1 MPITGSGL
9 GDEWA
14 SQTQLGPRE
23 LETTAAVVVNR
34 EALAIVSDT
43 IVMSFTKMAAGL
55 WDYKAASDQPALAY
69 PMETI
74 RNATLSSK
82 DDDDS
87 GNWGKFYD
95 DLVKQMPAETAERLL
110 REKDKAREDRDSS
123 YTALD
128 QFLTTAAKGLA
139 FIESASQPTAAT
151 SISAKNQALNL
162 ALPSILAENFGKNGE
177 FILNEAA
184 KFLDNIG
191 PNDPHYDKLT
201 NNLDQGRGALKFMQ
215 GLNKG

>member
-23 LETTAAVVVNR
+23 LETTAAIVVAK
-34 EALAIVSDT
+34 EGLAIVADT

-55 WDYKAASDQPALAY
+55 WNYNANSSQPALSH
-69 PMETI
+69 PLETI
-74 RNATLSSK
+74 RSATLNTK
-82 DDDDS
+82 DDDS
-87 GNWGKFYD
+87 NWGKFYD
-95 DLVKQMPAETAERLL
+95 DLVKQMPAETAARLL

-139 FIESASQPTAAT
+139 FIESASEVGAAT
-151 SISAKNQALNL
+151 SISLRNQALNL

-177 FILNEAA
+177 FILNAA
-184 KFLDNIG
+184 LKFLESIG
-191 PNDPHYDKLT
+191 PNDQHYDKLT
-201 NNLDQGRGALKFMQ
+201 NNLDQGKAALKFMQ
-215 GLNKG
+215 DLNKGG